1 MNDGGFRDN
10 AKKEQIELLDTLA
23 VEKERGITVKASA
36 ATMLYPHKSAKGE
49 SGVLLLN
56 LIDTP
61 GHVDFGTEV
70 TRTLSSV
77 QGAVLLFDAA
87 QGPQAQSLSVHEKAK
102 KMKNVK
108 SIIPVLTKIDLPSAR
123 PVDVALSVSDLF
135 GFEDPDSILL
145 TSARSRTGIS
155 ELLEAVCQ
163 DIPPPEELPD
173 DDGKM
178 LRAQVVDSWFE
189 PLRGVVCL
197 VQILSGELHENSR
210 ISIIEPHAKSAD
222 TAKDGM
228 PHNYNTKENFSVQD
242 VGLVLPRRVRTRC
255 LRRGQMGYVVVGL
268 RDPRQAR
275 PGTIITLMKDLS
287 TVINM
292 YLPRTSFGDGNDSK
306 SVMYASVH
314 PFEGEGFD
322 ELASAVEKLALN
334 DTGLEVQKTAGNSNN
349 DGGPFLGPG
358 LLIGFQGLLH
368 VEVFQ
373 QRLADEHG
381 MEAIVTP
388 PKGKTNQLWTESST
402 FPSNSSA
409 LKKLKILIFFNP

>member
-1 MNDGGFRDN
+1 
-10 AKKEQIELLDTLA
+10 
-23 VEKERGITVKASA
+23 
-36 ATMLYPHKSAKGE
+36 
-49 SGVLLLN
+49 
-56 LIDTP
+56 
-61 GHVDFGTEV
+61 
-70 TRTLSSV
+70 
-77 QGAVLLFDAA
+77 
-87 QGPQAQSLSVHEKAK
+87 
-102 KMKNVK
+102 
-108 SIIPVLTKIDLPSAR
+108 
-123 PVDVALSVSDLF
+123 
-135 GFEDPDSILL
+135 
-145 TSARSRTGIS
+145 
-155 ELLEAVCQ
+155 
-163 DIPPPEELPD
+163 
-173 DDGKM
+173 
-178 LRAQVVDSWFE
+178 
-189 PLRGVVCL
+189 
-197 VQILSGELHENSR
+197 
-210 ISIIEPHAKSAD
+210 
-222 TAKDGM
+222 
-228 PHNYNTKENFSVQD
+228 
-242 VGLVLPRRVRTRC
+242 
-255 LRRGQMGYVVVGL
+255 
-268 RDPRQAR
+268 
-275 PGTIITLMKDLS
+275 MKDLS

-292 YLPRTSFGDGNDSK
+292 YLPRTSFGDGNNSK